1 MSLKT
6 CLTLLPGLVKTAKH
20 GKINKLNTLFLNV
33 ARRPEQIILFSTD
46 KKSSNIRN
54 YKEIYYGVLTP
65 QVRAVKVFSLSSSI
79 IGITCQPF
87 LYEAVVSTGS
97 VPIIVAAYSF
107 IGFFTFLTPF
117 LLHLITK
124 KYVTQ
129 LLYKRDTDS
138 YVAKTVNF
146 FNITRETEFKVEDV
160 KVPDVP
166 GMFTTLHAK
175 GKPLFI
181 DPKFFENPDHYARI
195 MGYDKPIDFK
205 LYETPPVEKKG

>member
-6 CLTLLPGLVKTAKH
+6 CLTLLPGLIKTAKH

-65 QVRAVKVFSLSSSI
+65 QVRAVKVCFTQILFHLCNILFQVFSLSSSI

-146 FNITRETEFKVEDV
+146 FNITREVFKIFLVIV
-160 KVPDVP
+160 YIS
-166 GMFTTLHAK
+166 TL
-175 GKPLFI
+175 
-181 DPKFFENPDHYARI
+181 
-195 MGYDKPIDFK
+195 
-205 LYETPPVEKKG
+205 KKKTSQKI